1 MSTRSRLLNVKKI
14 KKPNSKRYFKPLVYP
29 NIPLSIDD
37 FYVTTTVGDRLDL
50 LANQFYNNPELW
62 WVIAT
67 ANYNVIRRDSY
78 VLKEGLKIRIPQ
90 DINLIYRELEKL
102 NQS

>member
-14 KKPNSKRYFKPLVYP
+14 KKHNSKRYFKPLVYP

-50 LANQFYNNPELW
+50 LANQFYKDVRLW
-62 WVIAT
+62 WIISA
-67 ANYNVIRRDSY
+67 ANRDIIRRDSY
-78 VLKEGLKIRIPQ
+78 AVKPGIEIRIPGN
-90 DINLIYRELEKL
+90 INHILKAFELL
-102 NQS
+102 NR